1 MSNSPAAAQAAKDN
15 QRFWQGIQRLP
26 EQSQRSFWDAGVLI
40 SEQIG
45 ENPAPRVLKYDM
57 SSPPKDMP
65 WYERIFFYIGQSHYN
80 QAVTAQAQSQALA
93 EGTGWLWG
101 ALQGDFN
108 KSPST
113 GQVVVGGIISLI
125 PVVDQVCDV
134 RDIVAN
140 CLTLNDPKAREDNE
154 NWIALGLTCIGFVP
168 EIGSAVKTVGKV
180 ALKSAKRLLDLL
192 KHMEWLEKAR
202 QSLKIA
208 IPWGRAPIDWLRKFN
223 WQVALKQAG
232 DKAKAAFLA
241 AKSKLEAAAKYM
253 MGLVQAKTKQL
264 VELFDTIAKK
274 IGQVMSDLAQ
284 KIKDKIKQWLG
295 KAEKEAGNYDAV
307 PGKTTNKHG
316 QGDREP
322 PPDKRPKPRLTG
334 VQTEKDTAFF
344 WSGKTQGVG
353 GDEIAAKIA
362 KERGGTTLEMLIK
375 ERGIKM
381 PEWDTTNPAS
391 VKAWKDISADYAK
404 GASGNVRA
412 VVGNKLRP
420 DNIWETRE
428 LPALKANPAV
438 KKITVIDPLTM
449 VEKVIFSR

>member
-1 MSNSPAAAQAAKDN
+1 MSNSPAAAQAAQDN

-26 EQSQRSFWDAGVLI
+26 EPAQRSFWDAGVLL

-80 QAVTAQAQSQALA
+80 QAVTSQAQSQALA
-93 EGTGWLWG
+93 EGAGWLWG

-125 PVVDQVCDV
+125 PVVDQICDV

-140 CLTLNDPKAREDNE
+140 CLTLSDPKAREDNE

-180 ALKSAKRLLDLL
+180 ALKNAKRLLDLL
-192 KHMEWLEKAR
+192 KHMEWLEKQR
-202 QSLKIA
+202 KVLKIA

-223 WQVALKQAG
+223 WQAALKQAG

-241 AKSKLEAAAKYM
+241 AKSKLEAAAKYT

-307 PGKTTNKHG
+307 PGKTTNKNA

-344 WSGKTQGVG
+344 WSGNTNGVG
-353 GDEIAAKIA
+353 GQHDAKSIARS
-362 KERGGTTLEMLIK
+362 RGGKTLEMLIE

-381 PEWDTTNPAS
+381 PVYDRTNPAS
-391 VKAWKDISADYAK
+391 VKAWADISAEFAK
-404 GASGNVRA
+404 GASGEVRA
-412 VVGNKLRP
+412 VVGENVRATS
-420 DNIWETRE
+420 IWLQKE
-428 LPALKANPAV
+428 LPALKSNPAV
-438 KKITVIDPLTM
+438 TRITTIDPATLVETVIF
-449 VEKVIFSR
+449 KR